1 MTIDQ
6 LYEAFMDI
14 DEFGDP
20 LETKTPFAEDVFGF
34 FGKDKLGGLGKQEW
48 AARYEMYF
56 PTFDPAQTYLAERE
70 RDLSYRSAM
79 DTLKTTQE
87 ETDRVYSTEMDTL
100 STTLGRELSK
110 GREMAGRIG
119 LRSGDLESAI
129 QDTIA
134 TTGSKAKDFGDRVMI
149 SEEEIDNKY
158 NNAMVDAALDYD
170 KTVRQEKEEFYDRTM
185 AAIMRLMDTGAFD
198 SEEVCDT
205 QCTEICAP
213 PLMCNLCTGEC
224 QIGEIT
230 EGWEA
235 QIGACTESM
244 ELSGCETHGDK
255 CFCPEVIADQAV
267 TTKADAFGC
276 ACSMDV
282 GGAAI
287 SCSDSGGND
296 CVPDWSTS
304 GDWCDPSITD
314 CGNPAS
320 CNHPCGDD
328 VLPEVPSDFGLE
340 GYGCTK
346 VYPECGWWDTMWSNC
361 GAPTCYYQFQVVS
374 CDSSVCT
381 GG

>member
-1 MTIDQ
+1 MSNGMTIDQ

-185 AAIMRLMDTGAFD
+185 AAIMRLIDTEAFAKTTSIVIPD
-198 SEEVCDT
+198 G
-205 QCTEICAP
+205 TEITPLEEDFNEFSEGYQECAAYCQGDDDC
-213 PLMCNLCTGEC
+213 MYDCAAAAGE
-224 QIGEIT
+224 GTTFFDEFFHT
-230 EGWEA
+230 DY
-235 QIGACTESM
+235 ESVYGDLSD
-244 ELSGCETHGDK
+244 LSGIDDDEFVNLVETLEQNPIVNALCCAKAWAKSYGPCLSLSAK
-255 CFCPEVIADQAV
+255 RTADCQKRKQAE
-267 TTKADAFGC
+267 
-276 ACSMDV
+276 AC
-282 GGAAI
+282 G
-287 SCSDSGGND
+287 SC
-296 CVPDWSTS
+296 
-304 GDWCDPSITD
+304 
-314 CGNPAS
+314 
-320 CNHPCGDD
+320 
-328 VLPEVPSDFGLE
+328 
-340 GYGCTK
+340 
-346 VYPECGWWDTMWSNC
+346 
-361 GAPTCYYQFQVVS
+361 
-374 CDSSVCT
+374 
-381 GG
+381 